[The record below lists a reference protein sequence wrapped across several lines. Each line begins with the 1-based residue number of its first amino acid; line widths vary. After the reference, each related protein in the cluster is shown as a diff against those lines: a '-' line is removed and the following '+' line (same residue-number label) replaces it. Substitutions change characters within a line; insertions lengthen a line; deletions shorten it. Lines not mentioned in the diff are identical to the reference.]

1 MNQQSKV
8 VERKIGAGAMDIVV
22 ATQVKPV
29 GKHGGGVQEMGKLP
43 DSGGTPMETK
53 LEGVGL
59 GKGNPEILMH
69 ADSSDEEVVPQKAH
83 SVGRWKRV
91 RRDEGG
97 VSDSLGKENNAGKR
111 NSTDQESY
119 QQGASKKVKESLPI
133 VEGAGFQEDEVDRKN
148 VYGVET
154 VFNSGNLVVVD
165 TNESDG
171 RGNWLGMEIPTTGRQ
186 ETTVEVGGFPFRG
199 NLDVDRGQ
207 VSSVQIENE

>member
-1 MNQQSKV
+1 MQMNQKSKV
-8 VERKIGAGAMDIVV
+8 VERKTGAEAMDIVV

-43 DSGGTPMETK
+43 DSGGTSMETK
-53 LEGVGL
+53 LEE
-59 GKGNPEILMH
+59 GNCGAFHLKNLK
-69 ADSSDEEVVPQKAH
+69 EEVVPQKVH

-97 VSDSLGKENNAGKR
+97 VSDSLGKENNVGKR
-111 NSTDQESY
+111 NSADQESY

-133 VEGAGFQEDEVDRKN
+133 VEGAGFQEDEADRKN

-171 RGNWLGMEIPTTGRQ
+171 RGNRLGMEIPTTGRQ
-186 ETTVEVGGFPFRG
+186 ERTVEVGVFPFRG